1 MSWASPSRN
10 ARRGLHDR
18 VPHGRTLRLH
28 HGSTDGGA
36 EISNDEGLP
45 GGHFEGDGAGEVDG
59 GLCEVFEAE
68 EKMTELQKHLDHL
81 KKMAITAF
89 EKHVLV
95 EQHVSD
101 IGGNRWFIARPHKD
115 GNGYDGIYATE
126 VIALRNGRLFVG
138 GDIDDCV
145 FAYGDKDPLERL
157 RWIGCCEDLDYYVK
171 QKATIGLGDGGK
183 LTEEYV
189 PSVARSQLEEVLRD
203 AEKENTKEEYLEYL
217 REAKDHVDEHDD
229 LMQFVHEHL
238 SEYELYYL
246 GGCCSARVVF
256 AWAAVRRLCELLG
269 LRENQDKTD
278 GSTT

>member
-1 MSWASPSRN
+1 VRE
-10 ARRGLHDR
+10 D
-18 VPHGRTLRLH
+18 
-28 HGSTDGGA
+28 
-36 EISNDEGLP
+36 
-45 GGHFEGDGAGEVDG
+45 F
-59 GLCEVFEAE
+59 CKE
-68 EKMTELQKHLDHL
+68 EEMTELQKHLDAL
-81 KKMAITAF
+81 KKQAITAF
-89 EKHVLV
+89 EKHVV
-95 EQHVSD
+95 ADPYVGVQGSD
-101 IGGNRWFIARPHKD
+101 RWFIARSNKD
-115 GNGYDGIYATE
+115 GNGYDGTYATE
-126 VIALRNGRLFVG
+126 IIALRNGRLFVG

-145 FAYGDKDPLERL
+145 FAYGDKEPLQRL
-157 RWIGCCEDLDYYVK
+157 RWIGCCEDLGYYVK
-171 QKATIGLGDGGK
+171 QKATIGLGDGFK

-189 PSVARSQLEEVLRD
+189 PSVALSQLDELIEEAV
-203 AEKENTKEEYLEYL
+203 KENTKEEYLEYL